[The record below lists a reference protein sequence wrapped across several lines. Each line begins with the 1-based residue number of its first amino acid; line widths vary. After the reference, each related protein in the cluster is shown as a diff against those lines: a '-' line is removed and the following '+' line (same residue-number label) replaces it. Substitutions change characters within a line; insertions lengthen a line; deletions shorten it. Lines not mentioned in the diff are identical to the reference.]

1 MVEVYQYK
9 PQSLPKPIT
18 TEEGVTITITPGV
31 VKEDKVWDTREQ
43 YDEHQRVSKLTNGQ
57 MLKEFH
63 TAFNAFRDKKW
74 VENPQLETLATK
86 LIMEEF
92 KEFLDEEDSQS
103 DILKELADLVYVCYG
118 YADRFSWD
126 LDEAVRRVHIS
137 NMSKLDDDGK
147 PIFREDGK
155 ILKSTNYKAPDLKD
169 LV

>member
-1 MVEVYQYK
+1 ME
-9 PQSLPKPIT
+9 PQTLA

-31 VKEDKVWDTREQ
+31 VPVETGTGLKSGEVIWDNMAQ
-43 YDEHQRVSKLTNGQ
+43 YDEYTRVSKLTNGQ

-103 DILKELADLVYVCYG
+103 NILKELADLVYVCYG
-118 YADRFSWD
+118 YADRFGWD

-155 ILKSTNYKAPDLKD
+155 ILKSTNYKAPDLRD